1 MSFAMAEPGR
11 LMGQTTSNTE
21 PEDIDA
27 DGEYEMDD
35 VEYDQPP
42 AEEHLADAEGHTTDA
57 EGSDIDAEGEEVD
70 DDEDEAEPVGAV
82 KIALRRPHS
91 SDDEVEYEEDDDA
104 PGDILSDAPSR
115 DSDDDSSSA
124 ESEEENQWQA
134 EDDGG
139 EEDEVAKSNPNACTY
154 CNQDENDDP
163 SPEFEEYLACVVCGD
178 NAHQQCARDNH
189 TLGPDDDA
197 KQWRCT
203 ACIQNDLHANGDAE
217 EEPAQPYTR
226 RRLSSGNKLTKE
238 LLPSHRGVDPGGH
251 SIFKEL
257 LLPDEPTDGPRSLRK
272 RKNSHDEEPLP
283 VRQTRKKRRS
293 SELSRSE
300 AQPSV
305 GASSPRPS
313 SRGVRAANS
322 TMNGHESEGKDDA
335 EHSGSDQEGA
345 RLRSSRARR
354 GQPKRSDR
362 RPLAWIEEQQG
373 LSLIVAFHLNNE
385 KVQKIVTAKPKKKI
399 LTVEQERQER
409 RRERDRERRERNRR
423 AAQAARESP
432 EVTHYPAIN
441 VQQASPF
448 HGFIDREPDET
459 KSKPYGGVLS
469 EADADTSKTY
479 PSISDRRR
487 FEDARTKAEEAWI
500 EKQAALYPP
509 EPSRP
514 SKQTAT
520 ASKIKC
526 VNFGGWEID
535 TWHAAPYPEEYSKN
549 RVLYICEFCLK
560 YMNSDYVAWRHK
572 LKCPAKHPPGDEI
585 YRDRKY
591 SFFEVDGRKNPV
603 YCQNLCLLAKLFL
616 GSKTLYYD
624 VEPFLFYIMT
634 ENDEYGCHFVGY
646 FSKEK
651 RPSSLNNVSCIL
663 VLPIHMRK
671 GYGQYLIEFSYLL
684 TRVEK
689 KTGSPEKPLS
699 DMGLVSY
706 RKYWRLVLCEE
717 LLEQHGN
724 VSSLSISSIS
734 DRTGMTPDDIVSA
747 LEGMRALV
755 RDPVT
760 KNYAFRLDIPYY
772 KQYIE
777 KCNAAGNQKIN
788 PDCLVWTPYVMGRLG
803 QYEDGPALQ
812 TVQQRDEVEE
822 EDKPVPEEGVQ
833 MAAAAK
839 AKAKGKAKSRANGVD
854 DPDPPTPGLA
864 AEESLNGGSP
874 APGTPLANGSTIA
887 LAGSH
892 TDSPAIPPSRY
903 EIFPP
908 LPGQPAQK
916 RRPGRPFGSRRR
928 TSTPNRARNTSLSL
942 HTAPV
947 SKIQLTPTRGSGS
960 GAHSNASPSRNGALT
975 PATISL
981 RRTRSR
987 LGESVT
993 NGDDV
998 VQDGGAVKPVVVV
1011 NGGRRSTRSSASSL
1025 GSPRNGRPGGA
1036 AKGIGGGAKG
1046 TRDGHG
1052 NVHAN
1057 AHGNTN
1063 GNARART
1070 TATLEEEDEDED
1082 DEGHGEQH
1090 HLDDADDVDAEFDEE
1105 EDEEDGH
1112 NGLHQHQHQHHH
1124 EEDEEEDEG
1133 MDVDAE
1139 GEDDDDIVM
1148 VGA

>member
-1 MSFAMAEPGR
+1 MAEPNR
-11 LMGQTTSNTE
+11 LMGQNASNID

-35 VEYDQPP
+35 IEYEQAPLEGLTP
-42 AEEHLADAEGHTTDA
+42 DAEGHTTDA

-82 KIALRRPHS
+82 KIALRQGEF
-91 SDDEVEYEEDDDA
+91 SDEEEEFENAEDA
-104 PGDILSDAPSR
+104 AGDSFSDAKTS
-115 DSDDDSSSA
+115 DSEPESSSA

-134 EDDGG
+134 ESDEG
-139 EEDEVAKSNPNACTY
+139 EEVEVATSNPNACIY
-154 CNQDENDDP
+154 CTQDEENDP

-178 NAHQQCARDNH
+178 NAHRQCARDAN
-189 TLGPDDDA
+189 TLSPDDDA
-197 KQWRCT
+197 KDWRCT
-203 ACIQNDLHANGDAE
+203 ACIQNDLHVE
-217 EEPAQPYTR
+217 EEQQQSLTR
-226 RRLSSGNKLTKE
+226 RRLSSLSKLTKE

-257 LLPDEPTDGPRSLRK
+257 ILPDEPGDGTRSLRNK
-272 RKNSHDEEPLP
+272 RKASHEEEVPPPL
-283 VRQTRKKRRS
+283 RQTRKKRRP
-293 SELSRSE
+293 SEVSKSE
-300 AQPSV
+300 AVPSV
-305 GASSPRPS
+305 AASSPRPT
-313 SRGVRAANS
+313 SRGVRSNRSVPRAP
-322 TMNGHESEGKDDA
+322 TDGHESAGDA
-335 EHSGSDQEGA
+335 EHSGSDQEA
-345 RLRSSRARR
+345 SRLRSSRARR
-354 GQPKRSDR
+354 GQPKRTDK
-362 RPLAWIEEQQG
+362 RPLAWIEESQG
-373 LSLIVAFHLNNE
+373 LSLIIVFHLNNE
-385 KVQKIVTAKPKKKI
+385 KVQKIVTSKPKKKT
-399 LTVEQERQER
+399 LTLEQERQER

-432 EVTHYPAIN
+432 EVTHYPTIH
-441 VQQASPF
+441 VQHPAHF
-448 HGFIDREPDET
+448 YGFTDKEPDET

-479 PSISDRRR
+479 PSQVDRKR
-487 FEDARTKAEEAWI
+487 FEDARVKAEEDWK
-500 EKQAALYPP
+500 EKQDALYAHL
-509 EPSRP
+509 EPAKP
-514 SKQTAT
+514 AKQPTA

-585 YRDRKY
+585 YRDGKY

-624 VEPFLFYIMT
+624 VEPFLFYVMT
-634 ENDEYGCHFVGY
+634 ENDNYGCHFVGY

-684 TRVEK
+684 TRVER

-717 LLEQHGN
+717 LLQQKGPI
-724 VSSLSISSIS
+724 SISAIS

-747 LEGMRALV
+747 LEGLRALV

-760 KNYAFRLDIPYY
+760 RKYALRLDLNYF

-777 KCNAAGNQKIN
+777 KCNAAGNPKIN
-788 PDCLVWTPYVMGRLG
+788 DECLVWTPYVMGRLG

-822 EDKPVPEEGVQ
+822 DDKPAPEESIQ
-833 MAAAAK
+833 MEMPAK
-839 AKAKGKAKSRANGVD
+839 ANGTGD
-854 DPDPPTPGLA
+854 EIDPGTPGLPT
-864 AEESLNGGSP
+864 EDSINGGSP
-874 APGTPLANGSTIA
+874 GPATPLANGSTIA

-892 TDSPAIPPSRY
+892 MDEPTIPPSRY

-908 LPGQPAQK
+908 IPGQPAQR
-916 RRPGRPFGSRRR
+916 RRPGRPFGARRR
-928 TSTPNRARNTSLSL
+928 TSTPNRVRNTSLSI

-947 SKIQLTPTRGSGS
+947 SKIQL
-960 GAHSNASPSRNGALT
+960 SPSRAAKGSPSANGTLT
-975 PATISL
+975 PGTISL

-998 VQDGGAVKPVVVV
+998 EEGGSVKAVIV
-1011 NGGRRSTRSSASSL
+1011 NGRRSTRSSASSL
-1025 GSPRNGRPGGA
+1025 GSPRNGRDT
-1036 AKGIGGGAKG
+1036 KGKG
-1046 TRDGHG
+1046 
-1052 NVHAN
+1052 
-1057 AHGNTN
+1057 
-1063 GNARART
+1063 RA
-1070 TATLEEEDEDED
+1070 LVVEEELEDIDADGDYD
-1082 DEGHGEQH
+1082 DEG
-1090 HLDDADDVDAEFDEE
+1090 D
-1105 EDEEDGH
+1105 
-1112 NGLHQHQHQHHH
+1112 
-1124 EEDEEEDEG
+1124 
-1133 MDVDAE
+1133 MDIDAE
-1139 GEDDDDIVM
+1139 GEDDDDIIM
-1148 VGA
+1148 VNA